1 MPLYERHNV
10 REPHHCV
17 CSLGLT
23 ISETKYLYIEIDD
36 NRLQNIKKREQT
48 IVDDCLHSMIWV

>member
-10 REPHHCV
+10 KEPHHCV

-36 NRLQNIKKREQT
+36 NRLKNI
-48 IVDDCLHSMIWV
+48 